1 MLTALIDR
9 GVVTYLF
16 MCQWVKVSSHSTFGI
31 DVFKIYFSAVS
42 KTGKDF

>member
-16 MCQWVKVSSHSTFGI
+16 MCQWVKVSSHSTFAHLHRCI
-31 DVFKIYFSAVS
+31 QNILLSSD
-42 KTGKDF
+42 